1 VNNGIVGRGD
11 CQDFGLI
18 LLFKNCNLKV
28 KEMLPDAEIT
38 LDNVIPIGLDDA
50 GGDKEM
56 PLFLEHNLLNQDMSK
71 VIQDFP
77 LLLSPVL
84 SVATYLY
91 AALRVE
97 MLG

>member
-1 VNNGIVGRGD
+1 M
-11 CQDFGLI
+11 I
-18 LLFKNCNLKV
+18 LLFNNCNLKV

-38 LDNVIPIGLDDA
+38 LDNVIPIGVDDA
-50 GGDKEM
+50 GGD
-56 PLFLEHNLLNQDMSK
+56 NLLNQDVSK